1 MSNKTIIL
9 AQGERIEIALPNG
22 DKIFVADESAYKMDN
37 ERLRSIGVFHDTGD
51 ADLECLL
58 DVDYEA
64 GADHTH
70 RDEQGNPQPCPK
82 SKAECDAWY
91 DAWYQAAYEREEAGA
106 EELWLW

>member
-9 AQGERIEIALPNG
+9 AQGERIEITLPNG
-22 DKIFVADESAYKMDN
+22 DKLFITDECAYEAN
-37 ERLRSIGVFHDTGD
+37 EKLRSIGVFHATDG

-70 RDEQGNPQPCPK
+70 RDEQGNPQPCDK
-82 SKAECDAWY
+82 TKAECDAWH
-91 DAWYQAAYEREEAGA
+91 QAEYERQEAGA
-106 EELWLW
+106 EESWW